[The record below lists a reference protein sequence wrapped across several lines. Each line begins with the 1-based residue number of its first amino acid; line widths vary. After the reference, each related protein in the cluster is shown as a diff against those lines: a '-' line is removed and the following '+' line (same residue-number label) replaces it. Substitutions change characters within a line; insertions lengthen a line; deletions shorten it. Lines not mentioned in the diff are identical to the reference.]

1 MSFERI
7 IFALSAIT
15 IFIAS
20 NSYKEKIEKYNPY
33 AVKDVAP
40 MKMLTP
46 IEKERSKGEVAG
58 LGHKINTENHL

>member
-7 IFALSAIT
+7 IFALSALT

-20 NSYKEKIEKYNPY
+20 NSYKEKIERYNPY

-46 IEKERSKGEVAG
+46 IEREKSKDEVAG
-58 LGHKINTENHL
+58 LGQEISAKNHL